1 MATLTTEWQNLGSA
15 DWTNIYSANMTLQ
28 GRYTTQDTNENK
40 TNTEFRVVTGGTT
53 SWRTY
58 NGGANYKGSFSDSFN
73 ISTAPSYVAPG
84 SVLMSISKPVKHNDD
99 GTKSLSLGAEGY
111 IVLND
116 GTHTFD
122 ISKVSITLPKINRRS
137 VFSLSKSTFDIG
149 EIIQATITQ
158 YVNAYHQNL
167 YIVIGGNEVLIES
180 NVTGTIDIETN
191 LLANMIYQQIPNAK
205 YYDSEFRLKTYD
217 SNNNLIGTV
226 AKTFRANVVDS
237 NPLFDIAYED
247 TNATTTAITQ
257 NNQQLIQNNS
267 TLRFKFTNAMA
278 QHYATGLVSYAITIN
293 GVTRTGSIS
302 SSSLNVDWGTL
313 NLSDN
318 TNATVIV
325 TDSRG
330 FTTTKTVALTIL
342 EWYLPT
348 AEITCNRQQNYYT
361 ETDIKVNSRYASL
374 DSKNTITI
382 TYRIKKT
389 SDSTWGNWNNLND
402 NTLTTF
408 NADNL
413 YSWDIQVK
421 VQDAIGSTTYNIV
434 LPLGMAILFID
445 RLLRSVGVNCFP
457 KNSESLEVNGI
468 DLSNTYSTNE
478 TVIGKWIDGSYI
490 YRKVF
495 QTGALSSGNL
505 TINHGISNLNTV
517 IKAYGFGKNTFNGAV
532 TQYPIVK
539 VSTGDINNQLGIDV
553 TATQLTILK
562 GNNVSMNTDTFV
574 VLEYTKSV

>member
-15 DWTNIYSANMTLQ
+15 NWTNIYSANMTLQ

-116 GTHTFD
+116 GTHTFNIVD
-122 ISKVSITLPKINRRS
+122 GNGNPISITLPTINRRS

-205 YYDSEFRLKTYD
+205 YLDSEFRLKTYD

-226 AKTFRANVVDS
+226 AKTFRANVIDS

-278 QHYATGLVSYAITIN
+278 QHYASLSSYAITIN
-293 GVTRTGSIS
+293 GVTSSGSIS
-302 SSSLNVDWGTL
+302 NPTLNVDIGTI

-318 TNATVIV
+318 TNATVSV

-361 ETDIKVNSRYASL
+361 ETDIKVNARYASL
-374 DSKNTITI
+374 DNKNTITI
-382 TYRIKKT
+382 QYRIKKT
-389 SDSTWGNWNNLND
+389 SDNTWGNWNNLSD
-402 NTLTTF
+402 NTQTTF

-421 VQDAIGSTTYNIV
+421 LQDAIGTTTYNIV

-457 KNSESLEVNGI
+457 KNSESLEVNGNDI
-468 DLSNTYSTNE
+468 SNTYSTTE
-478 TVIGKWIDGSYI
+478 RAIGKWIDGSTI
-490 YRKVF
+490 YR
-495 QTGALSSGNL
+495 QTFNIGAVSS
-505 TINHGISNLNTV
+505 TQQIQHGISN
-517 IKAYGFGKNTFNGAV
+517 FNKL
-532 TQYPIVK
+532 VK
-539 VSTGDINNQLGIDV
+539 VYGVGGEQGVYEPIPFVTNSSTNSQWAVIVSQTMIMLAKGS
-553 TATQLTILK
+553 TATSFDECYITI
-562 GNNVSMNTDTFV
+562 
-574 VLEYTKSV
+574 EYTKSV